1 MQDLRKARTCVKA
14 ALKNLPGRP
23 VNAARWLD
31 RAEEILNELIENEPY
46 VIIIEERGEIE
57 T

>member
-14 ALKNLPGRP
+14 ALKNLPKHP
-23 VNAARWLD
+23 VNAADWLD

-46 VIIIEERGEIE
+46 IIIIEAGGDK
-57 T
+57 